1 MDDNND
7 ILVSLVED
15 DKEIRESLKV
25 LIDGSSGFKECCS
38 YSNAEEAIRELPKT
52 QPDVVLMDI
61 NLPGASGIECI
72 IKLKPKIPQS
82 NFIILTMYED
92 ANLVF
97 KALQAGAV
105 GYLLKRTPPARLLE
119 AIKETLD
126 GGSPMSL
133 QIARMVVKSFSGGKI
148 AHDVEENLTNR
159 ESEILKC
166 LTRGMRYKEIA
177 DELFISVETVRSHLR
192 KVYEKLQVRSAR
204 EAVIKYLTNV

>member
-25 LIDGSSGFKECCS
+25 LIDGSPGFKGCCVFA
-38 YSNAEEAIRELPKT
+38 NAEEAIRELPKT

-72 IKLKPKIPQS
+72 IKLKPKMPKT

-92 ANLVF
+92 SNLVF

-133 QIARMVVKSFSGGKI
+133 QIARMVVKSFSGGKV

-204 EAVIKYLTNV
+204 EAVIKYLTNI